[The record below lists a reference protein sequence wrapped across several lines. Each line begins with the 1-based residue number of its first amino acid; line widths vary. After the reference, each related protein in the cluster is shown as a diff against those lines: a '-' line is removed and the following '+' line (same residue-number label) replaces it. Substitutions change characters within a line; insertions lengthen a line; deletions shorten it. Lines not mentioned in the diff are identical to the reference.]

1 MSLVFHSTPV
11 CESPSTFTLDMPT
24 LPKPITLSSWDDLQD
39 EYQKKKI
46 DWDGWL
52 FRGQVVEKR
61 DRESPSVRTSL
72 ERSIERFGISPNE
85 ARRLEYKLLRDFKR
99 RCHLASPYSPATDN
113 QMEWLALFRHFG
125 GPSRLSDWTYSFW
138 AAVYFALD
146 RANVVKREKDICEI
160 WAING
165 RDWLKRGSRR
175 FPRLEA
181 ERTKYDSNSPQE
193 SKALFKIKKPGL
205 WIMNSFRLND
215 RLSVQQGAFL
225 VPLDVTKSFMDNLR
239 AQAPKRMDATHLAIY
254 RVDLNLE
261 HLKECL
267 KELHRMNLT
276 RATLYPGLEGLA
288 RSMEN
293 AIAMPHL
300 FWGIKGDLS
309 THTF

>member
-1 MSLVFHSTPV
+1 MT
-11 CESPSTFTLDMPT
+11 T
-24 LPKPITLSSWDDLQD
+24 LPKPKVLSSLNALLK
-39 EYQKKKI
+39 EYQENK
-46 DWDGWL
+46 DRWDGWL
-52 FRGQVVEKR
+52 FRGQIMEER

-72 ERSIERFGISPNE
+72 ERSIERFGVSPKG
-85 ARRLEYKLLRDFKR
+85 ARGLEYKLIRDFKR
-99 RCHLASPYSPATDN
+99 RCHLVSSYSPAMDN
-113 QMEWLALFRHFG
+113 KMEWLALFRHFG

-146 RANVVKREKDICEI
+146 RAKVIKPNKDICEV
-160 WAING
+160 WALNG
-165 RDWLKRGSRR
+165 RDLLKRARKP

-181 ERTKYDSNSPQE
+181 GWTKYDSNSRQE
-193 SKALFKIKKPGL
+193 SEALFKIKKPGM

-225 VPLDVTKSFMDNLR
+225 VPLDVTRSFMDNLR
-239 AQAPKRMDATHLAIY
+239 AHAPRLMDANYLAIY
-254 RVDLNLE
+254 RIALNIE

-309 THTF
+309 THLF